1 MTRSRPM
8 SMLRVAPLFF
18 IAVLQTACTSMN
30 HYRDR
35 DPNPEHRLDAL
46 LQAYEQASAT
56 GESCLE
62 LWQVD
67 SATIDC
73 SRILREVERLYVEY
87 PRNPR
92 ILMSNAVLSY
102 EAGQKQ
108 NAQFMLDELLAQN
121 GAHPEAAILRSHL
134 ALEEGNSRLAR
145 ELLERQI
152 TLAPNRADLREALAA
167 AHYTEGDYT
176 LSRAMLGI
184 AGRLGTPGWRLS
196 YHHGLICEAEKTW
209 EAACRFYKTALEQK
223 PDYLPAQ
230 SRLVGLSQH
239 AVCRDNPSVPGLSAT
254 SSKTAYQIT
263 PNVVVADPFASD
275 APEVVVADPFA
286 SDAPEVVVADPFASD
301 APEVAIA
308 DPFASDEPEVVVAD
322 PFASDAPEV
331 VVADPFAS
339 DEPEVVVADPFAS
352 DAPEVVV
359 ADPFAS
365 DGAKGVA
372 SKTEH
377 DPYYVVNADDTLWS
391 IARKHNMFPAELIA
405 INDLEANA
413 YIYPGQTLQVR
424 PVDTAELSTGT
435 GIEQG
440 YYLVQAGDSLGSI
453 AYQFDISVMDL
464 ATNNGLA
471 RDDIIYAGQTLRV
484 IP

>member
-286 SDAPEVVVADPFASD
+286 SD
-301 APEVAIA
+301 
-308 DPFASDEPEVVVAD
+308 
-322 PFASDAPEV
+322 
-331 VVADPFAS
+331 
-339 DEPEVVVADPFAS
+339 
-352 DAPEVVV
+352 
-359 ADPFAS
+359 
-365 DGAKGVA
+365 GAKGVA

>member
-275 APEVVVADPFA
+275 APEVVVADPL
-286 SDAPEVVVADPFASD
+286 
-301 APEVAIA
+301 
-308 DPFASDEPEVVVAD
+308 
-322 PFASDAPEV
+322 
-331 VVADPFAS
+331 
-339 DEPEVVVADPFAS
+339 
-352 DAPEVVV
+352 
-359 ADPFAS
+359 AS